1 MKKIIIRKML
11 PDEASTVNTIF
22 TKILSTLDYYNDIA
36 KENERKRYIPNNLIE
51 KIKEDEYS
59 VAVAVDSQENKIIGF
74 CFSRKDDY
82 TIWLEWFAVI
92 EEYRRQGI
100 GKLFLQYLEDTAPK
114 RDAHKIWCDS
124 RANNT
129 KSINLLN
136 SFGYEKIALVE
147 RHWYKQDFILW
158 HKYIDI

>member
-1 MKKIIIRKML
+1 ML
-11 PDEASTVNTIF
+11 PTEANQVNSIF
-22 TKILSTLDYYNDIA
+22 QKILSTLDYYNDLA
-36 KENERKRYIPNNLIE
+36 KNNERDRYTPTNLIN

-59 VAVAVDSQENKIIGF
+59 VAVALDGEKIIGF

-92 EEYRRQGI
+92 EEYRRKGI
-100 GKLFLQYLEDTAPK
+100 GKLFLEYLEKTAAY
-114 RDAHKIWCDS
+114 RDAHKIWCDT

-129 KSINLLN
+129 KSINLLS

-147 RHWYKQDFILW
+147 KHWYQQDFILW
-158 HKYIDI
+158 HKYIKL